1 VLGPTRKETQVEI
14 AMTEQFKLGIQPP
27 IRESGDLAN
36 TPGITL
42 KGSHGTASI
51 ERGVIC
57 AQRHIHM
64 SPEDAMKLR
73 VRDKYVVRV
82 RVEGDRELIYGDV
95 VVRVNPNYRLAMH
108 IDTDEGNAANI
119 RTGMVGYIEEIQS
132 RR

>member
-1 VLGPTRKETQVEI
+1 
-14 AMTEQFKLGIQPP
+14 MTEQFKLGIQPP

-42 KGSHGTASI
+42 KGSHGTSII

-73 VRDKYVVRV
+73 VRDKYLVRV